1 MPSPL
6 AHLRVLDLCDLRGAL
21 AGRMLGDLGADVL
34 KVEPPGGEPSRLR
47 APFAGDQAAPDR
59 SLAFLFRNANKGS
72 VAIDLTDRSGRARF
86 EELLERSDLLLE
98 NFSAADRSRFGLD
111 PAELCAR
118 HPHLLHVAMA
128 DFGLSG
134 PRAGWIAEPICA
146 LAASGALYSAGLA
159 ELPPCN
165 APGHLAHDCA
175 SIYAVAGALAAL
187 ADRARSGVGQT
198 VEVSVQEAALAG
210 LNPWSI
216 PLADYAR
223 RYPPLPVLIP
233 RNGDGPYTVLRAR
246 DGYLRV
252 LPATPRHWRAF
263 WEWLGKPE
271 ALAGPEWETVIH
283 RIANQDVV
291 RLVAGDVLASRGRE
305 EAIEQGRRLG
315 FPIVPCNTPEEFVAE
330 AQTRSRGCFRAT
342 GFAHVEAAPFTALPC
357 EFSRT
362 PVSLRRPAPSQP
374 GREAYLPPREP
385 DAPGEPREAR
395 PALDG
400 VLVVALTCG
409 AVGPEAC
416 GLLRDLGAEVIKIES
431 RANLD
436 FLRRVTLDGD
446 PNHSWTFNEE
456 CRGQRS
462 VCLDLSTAR
471 GREIALALCKLADVV
486 VENNRGG
493 VAETWGLD
501 YDDVAKVNPDVIYL
515 CSQGFGRGGPLGEAP
530 SFGPLNSTFAG
541 VNGLWNH
548 PAAPYPAGISLNHP
562 DHIAS
567 KLGAVAALAALEHR
581 RRTGEGQRIDMS
593 QSEAAAFLVGE
604 AYLLHAATGRRA
616 VAIGNDAENAV
627 PHGVYPAAGSDRWV
641 AVAVTSDQ
649 AFARLCDMCRWP
661 YDLSLATLDG
671 RIAARHALDE
681 RIAEW
686 TASREAEA
694 AAAELQSAGISAMA
708 VQNGDDHRA
717 DPHLAAR
724 GAIVTVQHDDI
735 GAERHAANPIR
746 LSRTPMR
753 APAAAPL
760 LGADSRGVLSQTL
773 GLAGAEIDRLIAEGV
788 CT

>member
-1 MPSPL
+1 MASPL

-21 AGRMLGDLGADVL
+21 AGRMLADLGADVL
-34 KVEPPGGEPSRLR
+34 KVEPPGGEASRLR
-47 APFAGDQAAPDR
+47 PPFAGDRAAPDR

-72 VAIDLTDRSGRARF
+72 VANDLTDRSGRARF
-86 EELLERSDLLLE
+86 DELLERADVLLE
-98 NFSAADRSRFGLD
+98 NLSVADRGRLGLD
-111 PAELCAR
+111 PTALRAR

-128 DFGLSG
+128 DFGLDG
-134 PRAGWIAEPICA
+134 PRAGWTAEPICA
-146 LAASGALYSAGLA
+146 LAASGALYSSGLPD
-159 ELPPCN
+159 LPPCN
-165 APGHLAHDCA
+165 APGHAAHDCA
-175 SIYAVAGALAAL
+175 SIYGVAGALAAL
-187 ADRARSGVGQT
+187 LDRARSGTGQT

-223 RYPPLPVLIP
+223 RYPALPVLIA
-233 RNGDGPYTVLRAR
+233 RNGDGPYTVLKAR

-252 LPATPRHWRAF
+252 LPATPKHWRGF

-271 ALAGPEWETVIH
+271 ALAGVEWEAALY
-283 RIANQDVV
+283 RIANQDVI
-291 RLVAGDVLASRGRE
+291 RAVASDALASRGRE
-305 EAIEQGRRLG
+305 EAIEQGRRFG
-315 FPIVPCNTPEEFVAE
+315 FPIVPCNTPEEFVSE
-330 AQTRSRGCFRAT
+330 AQTRSRACFRAT
-342 GFAHVEAAPFTALPC
+342 GFPHVGEAPFAALPC

-362 PVSLRRPAPSQP
+362 PVSLHRPAPSRP
-374 GREAYLPPREP
+374 GRDAYLPPREP
-385 DAPGEPREAR
+385 EAPGGPREAR

-400 VLVVALTCG
+400 VLVVGLTCG

-471 GREIALALCKLADVV
+471 GREIARSLCKLADVV

-493 VAETWGLD
+493 VAAAWGLD

-515 CSQGFGRGGPLGEAP
+515 CSQGFGRGGPLGGAP

-567 KLGAVAALAALEHR
+567 KLGAVAVLAALEHR

-604 AYLLHAATGRRA
+604 VYLLRATTGRSA
-616 VAIGNDAENAV
+616 APIGNRAQDAV
-627 PHGVYPAAGSDRWV
+627 PHGVYPAAGTDRWV
-641 AVAVTSDQ
+641 AVAVASDQ
-649 AFARLCDMCRWP
+649 AFARLCEACRWP
-661 YDLSLATLDG
+661 HDPALATLDG
-671 RIAARHALDE
+671 RIAARGAIDE
-681 RIAEW
+681 RLAEW
-686 TASREAEA
+686 TSSREAEA
-694 AAAELQSAGISAMA
+694 AAAELQAAGISAMA

-724 GAIVTVQHDDI
+724 GAIVTVQHEDL

-760 LGADSRGVLSQTL
+760 LGADSPGVLSDTL
-773 GLAGAEIDRLIAEGV
+773 GLAADEIERLIAEGV
-788 CT
+788 CS